1 MVVNHGGIIMNFDR
15 RNFLKLSAG
24 AAASACLGASCQG
37 PEKADPLKKPEGSS
51 AARKPMTEGI
61 IPITDE
67 ERLARIEKARRLMA
81 ENKIDAVLLEGGTSM
96 FYFTGVNWG
105 LSERTFAVVLPAKG
119 VRALITPKF
128 EEERARE
135 LIRFGKDVRVWEED
149 ESPYKVIAGILEDR
163 GIRAGRI
170 SLEER
175 LRFFIFDGV
184 RNVAPA
190 HTYLS
195 ADPVTIG
202 CRVIKSPAELALMQ
216 KASDITIEAY
226 RSVVTQ
232 LKEGMTKAEF
242 SAIAAAAYKALGS
255 TGSIGVNFG
264 EATSLPHGS
273 IKPRNL
279 REGDVVLMDGG
290 CNIDGY
296 RSDIS
301 RTVVFGKPA
310 QRQLDI
316 WNLEKEAQAAA
327 FKAAKPGVPCE
338 DVDAAAR
345 KVITDAGLGPDYK
358 VPGLPHRTGH
368 GIGLDGHEWINLVR
382 GNKTP
387 LAPGMCFTNE
397 PMIVIPG
404 EFGVRLEDD
413 MHITE
418 EGAKFFSQP
427 SPSIDR
433 PIA

>member
-1 MVVNHGGIIMNFDR
+1 
-15 RNFLKLSAG
+15 
-24 AAASACLGASCQG
+24 
-37 PEKADPLKKPEGSS
+37 
-51 AARKPMTEGI
+51 
-61 IPITDE
+61 
-67 ERLARIEKARRLMA
+67 
-81 ENKIDAVLLEGGTSM
+81 
-96 FYFTGVNWG
+96 
-105 LSERTFAVVLPAKG
+105 
-119 VRALITPKF
+119 
-128 EEERARE
+128 
-135 LIRFGKDVRVWEED
+135 
-149 ESPYKVIAGILEDR
+149 
-163 GIRAGRI
+163 
-170 SLEER
+170 
-175 LRFFIFDGV
+175 
-184 RNVAPA
+184 
-190 HTYLS
+190 
-195 ADPVTIG
+195 
-202 CRVIKSPAELALMQ
+202 MQ
-216 KASDITIEAY
+216 KANDITIEAY
-226 RSVVTQ
+226 RYVVTQ
-232 LKEGMTKAEF
+232 LKQGMTKSEF
-242 SAIAAAAYKALGS
+242 GEIAAAAHRALGA
-255 TGSIGVNFG
+255 TGGIGANFG

-290 CNIDGY
+290 CGIDGY

-301 RTVVFGKPA
+301 RTVVFGKPT

-327 FKAAKPGVPCE
+327 FRAAKPGVPCE

-345 KVITDAGLGPDYK
+345 KVITDAGFGPDYK

-387 LAPGMCFTNE
+387 MAPGMCFTNE

-413 MHITE
+413 MYITP